1 MTAKPYQLGI
11 LLVHGIGTQP
21 AGDTITS
28 WGDTLVKTIAAAT
41 NRRVNAVI
49 ERAGPDL
56 KGGDG
61 EREEAILRL
70 SSPLSGTERG
80 SGGEDEHWLLAEGWW
95 AESFIAPS
103 YREFFSWSLRALPW
117 ALAMHSAQR
126 YWAVKSKTVAK
137 MEFARFAVLKL
148 SYGLLLAPLVF
159 TVLFLILLL
168 GIVPIPG
175 LRGALLAAQRLF
187 TATVGD
193 SLVFVESPVRS
204 GLIKSRILV
213 ALEALQARCDK
224 TLVLA
229 HSQGAA
235 AAVEALGG
243 IAGLNDPPAPQANTL
258 VTFGAGTNQLSVL
271 RRSEA
276 LPSTVHVNPLKWA
289 LAGAFV
295 AAGASSYLIGQVLA
309 HRLAPET
316 VALAFIL
323 WGLLGLVTA
332 ALAIGG
338 KRLSRQLES
347 RKPSLGAGASRAA
360 IPASLVVALLGVL
373 SLYRFG
379 GSLGIPFAPFFA
391 LVIAFG
397 IMVGSVVTLLSKD
410 WERIMTTVR
419 YPPGLGRWID
429 IHASADPIAAA
440 PTLTRAPRKPGDH
453 HIVDAQVWNEGSLIT
468 DHIRY
473 WKNRD
478 EFVLRVVRACAETA
492 GSPWLAD
499 VPADWQQIDD
509 RAKWRVSW
517 LRLMRVA
524 FATTAIGLGV
534 ALYHTSFEMVCRLAD
549 AMPSWLVNRLAR
561 PDLERATLLAL
572 IAAGALAGYLLSRSV
587 WRWWVGK
594 EQTAILSHR
603 STQGLERVPL
613 FTMGTIAWT
622 ALIAA
627 ARLTYW
633 NFLTPIGTTVPIDL
647 RQSGV
652 QLGVILLGALLL
664 SALATYLLKRMNPPP
679 RSLLTPKDG

>member
-1 MTAKPYQLGI
+1 MTKPYDLGI

-41 NRRVNAVI
+41 NRRVNAVV

-61 EREEAILRL
+61 EREEASLKL
-70 SSPLSGTERG
+70 GNER
-80 SGGEDEHWLLAEGWW
+80 WLLAEGWW

-126 YWAVKSKTVAK
+126 YWAVTSKTVRK
-137 MEFARFAVLKL
+137 LDVARFAVLKL
-148 SYGLLLAPLVF
+148 SYGLLIAPLVF
-159 TVLFLILLL
+159 TVLFLILVL

-204 GLIKSRILV
+204 GLIKSRILN
-213 ALEALQARCDK
+213 ALEALQARCEK
-224 TLVLA
+224 TIVLA

-235 AAVEALGG
+235 ASVEALGG
-243 IAGLNDPPAPQANTL
+243 IAGLNDPPAQQANTL

-271 RRSEA
+271 RRSET
-276 LPSTVHVNPLKWA
+276 LPTTVGGNPLRWA
-289 LAGAFV
+289 LAGAFLV
-295 AAGASSYLIGQVLA
+295 AGATTYLISQVLA
-309 HRLAPET
+309 HRLAPEK
-316 VALAFIL
+316 VALAFLL

-332 ALAIGG
+332 AVAIGG
-338 KRLSRQLES
+338 TRLSRRLES
-347 RKPSLGAGASRAA
+347 TKPSLAASAGRAA
-360 IPASLVVALLGVL
+360 IVGSIVVALLGV
-373 SLYRFG
+373 FG
-379 GSLGIPFAPFFA
+379 FYALGGPLGIPFTPFVA

-397 IMVGSVVTLLSKD
+397 IMVVSVVTLLSKD

-419 YPPGLGRWID
+419 YPPGLERWID

-440 PTLTRAPRKPGDH
+440 PTLTREQRRPGEP
-453 HIVDAQVWNEGSLIT
+453 HIVDALVWNEGSLIT

-492 GSPWLAD
+492 GSPWLA
-499 VPADWQQIDD
+499 VLPADWTRIDD
-509 RAKWRVSW
+509 RANWRVSW

-524 FATTAIGLGV
+524 FTTTAIGLGV
-534 ALYHTSFEMVCRLAD
+534 ALYHSSFDMVCRLAD

-561 PDLERATLLAL
+561 PDLESGSLLAL
-572 IAAGALAGYLLSRSV
+572 IAAGAMAGYLLSRSV
-587 WRWWVGK
+587 WRRWVDT
-594 EQTAILSHR
+594 EQTAILAQKSP
-603 STQGLERVPL
+603 QGLERVPL
-613 FTMGTIAWT
+613 FAMGTIAWA
-622 ALIAA
+622 ALITA
-627 ARLTYW
+627 ARLTFW
-633 NFLTPIGTTVPIDL
+633 NFLTPIGTTAPMDL
-647 RQSGV
+647 RQGGV
-652 QLGVILLGALLL
+652 QAGLILLGAIVM
-664 SALATYLLKRMNPPP
+664 SAIATFFLKRLNPPP
-679 RSLLTPKDG
+679 QPPSGKVASALQTRAT